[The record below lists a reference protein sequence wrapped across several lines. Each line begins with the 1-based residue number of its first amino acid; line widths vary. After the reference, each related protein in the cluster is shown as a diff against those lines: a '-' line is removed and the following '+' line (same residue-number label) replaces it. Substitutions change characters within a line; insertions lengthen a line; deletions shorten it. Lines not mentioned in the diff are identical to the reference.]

1 MLAGPMATFGLVH
14 GVCAGAWCW
23 DLLTPHLEE
32 AGHRVIAVDLPSD
45 DPKATFSDYANAVDA
60 ALGATTDE
68 IVLVGHSLA
77 GFTIPLVAARRPVRE
92 LVFLCA
98 TIPIPGASVAERG
111 VDWRA
116 IDSADWQ
123 VDNGDGSFSI
133 TPEGFRLHVAP
144 DADPAVAAEAA
155 ARLRPQFLTPFME
168 RCPLDAIPDVAR
180 RYILCRDDHL
190 VSPDWSRRVAPERLG
205 VVPIEL
211 PGSHSPMASRPGELA
226 EVLLAQ
232 TR

>member
-1 MLAGPMATFGLVH
+1 MTTFALVH

-23 DLLTPHLEE
+23 ELLTPHLEQ
-32 AGHRVIAVDLPSD
+32 AGHRVVAVDLPSD
-45 DPKATFSDYANAVDA
+45 DPKARFSDYADVVDA
-60 ALGATTDE
+60 GLGATTDE

-98 TIPIPGASVAERG
+98 TIPVPGESVADRG

-133 TPEGFRLHVAP
+133 TPEGFRLHVAQ
-144 DADPAVAAEAA
+144 DLDPALLTEAA
-155 ARLRPQFLTPFME
+155 ARLRPQFLTPFTE
-168 RCPLDAIPDVAR
+168 RCPLDSMPSVAC
-180 RYILCRDDHL
+180 RYILCREDHI
-190 VSPDWSRRVAPERLG
+190 VSPEWSRRAARERLG
-205 VVPIEL
+205 VEPIEL
-211 PGSHSPMASRPGELA
+211 PGSHSPMASRPRELA
-226 EVLLAQ
+226 EVLLS
-232 TR
+232 